1 MSERPGTR
9 PGAPY
14 ARPLGFTLLML
25 YGLLTFLTG
34 YQDWQGAGRLAPWAD
49 WLLIICGVL
58 LGSAAIRV
66 ILRRR
71 RAFAQTLLATAAL
84 LIADLVTTLLPGT
97 AETWYQ
103 PLARAL
109 LSAVILGCVR
119 RADAAL
125 PPAPAVGE
133 PSAEEID

>member
-1 MSERPGTR
+1 MSDPAGKR

-14 ARPLGFTLLML
+14 ARPLGFTLLMI
-25 YGLLTFLTG
+25 YGLLSFLTG

-49 WLLIICGVL
+49 WLLIVCGVL

-71 RAFAQTLLATAAL
+71 RAFAQTLLAVAVL
-84 LIADLVTTLLPGT
+84 LIADLATTLLPGT

-109 LSAVILGCVR
+109 LSAVILFCVR

-125 PPAPAVGE
+125 TPAPPAGE
-133 PSAEEID
+133 PSAENLD

>member
-1 MSERPGTR
+1 
-9 PGAPY
+9 
-14 ARPLGFTLLML
+14 ML

-97 AETWYQ
+97 TETWYQ

-125 PPAPAVGE
+125 HPAPAVGE